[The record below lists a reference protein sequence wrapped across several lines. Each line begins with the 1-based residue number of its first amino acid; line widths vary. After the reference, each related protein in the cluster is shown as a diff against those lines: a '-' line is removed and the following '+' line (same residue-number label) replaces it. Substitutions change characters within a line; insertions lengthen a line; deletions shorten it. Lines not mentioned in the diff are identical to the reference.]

1 MKQRISEITPRA
13 NHDEAAR
20 LDFVKTLRAHIA
32 GKVMPGN
39 YEIYESRIEPATIE
53 KEGRPPADRDE
64 VRRLM
69 TGEPYYQFWSAL
81 QRRSQELM
89 WDSAIDV
96 TERQLPELLDRFR
109 EIRGSRPGA
118 GGSLK
123 LNPSLEIPR
132 YHTAHDIHIQPGGY
146 HTEQTEDDIAAGAI
160 FETGVQAYG
169 WGLNLGAVL
178 LDYVREQWPEFAPAR
193 VLDMG
198 CTIGSGTLPW
208 AEGFPDAEIHG
219 IDVAAP
225 VLRYAHARFESM
237 GIPVHFSQ
245 QDATATDFDAGS
257 FDVVMSTIMLHE
269 TSNKALPLILAES
282 RRLLSPG
289 GLMLHFEIPRGDT
302 PVEQFM
308 HDWESYNNNES
319 FSRFMTDIDLCA
331 MAVKGG
337 WQADEVGLE
346 TIAPNVAFGRKN
358 YIRGDVIFK
367 VLVGQR

>member
-1 MKQRISEITPRA
+1 MKQRPSGITPSP

-20 LDFVKTLRAHIA
+20 LDFVKSLRAHVA

-39 YEIYESRIEPATIE
+39 YQVFEDRVEPAVISE
-53 KEGRPPADRDE
+53 KGRPPRDRDE
-64 VRRLM
+64 VRKLM
-69 TGEPYYQFWSAL
+69 TDEPFYQFWSAL
-81 QRRSQELM
+81 QRRSQEMM

-96 TERQLPELLDRFR
+96 TQRQLPELIHKFHDYR
-109 EIRGSRPGA
+109 SKSA
-118 GGSLK
+118 GTPGSLR
-123 LNPSLEIPR
+123 LNPQLEIPR

-146 HTEQTEDDIAAGAI
+146 HTEQADDDVAAGAI

-178 LDYVREQWPEFAPAR
+178 LDYVKDRWPEFSPDR

-208 AEGFPDAEIHG
+208 VEGFPEAEIHG

-225 VLRYAHARFESM
+225 VLRYAHARFQSM
-237 GIPVHFSQ
+237 GLPVHFSQ
-245 QDATATDFDAGS
+245 QDATRTDFDAGS
-257 FDVVMSTIMLHE
+257 FDAVMSTIMLHE
-269 TSNKALPLILAES
+269 TSNRALPLILGES
-282 RRLLSPG
+282 RRLLKPG

-302 PVEQFM
+302 PMEQFM

-319 FSRFMTDIDLCA
+319 FSRFMTEIDLCA
-331 MAVKGG
+331 VAVKGG
-337 WQADEVGLE
+337 WKTDEVSLE
-346 TIAPNVAFGRKN
+346 TIAPDVGFGRKN